1 MTLYIKDDTVD
12 DLAVRYMKASGAS
25 SKTAAV
31 RKALAEAL
39 ASAQAKI
46 PLMEKIAKV
55 QAQAD
60 HIGAVDPEFD
70 LKTFADDLWSDK

>member
-1 MTLYIKDDTVD
+1 MALYIKDDTVD

-39 ASAQAKI
+39 ASVQAKV
-46 PLMEKIAKV
+46 PLMDKLAAV
-55 QAQAD
+55 QTQAD
-60 HIGAVDPEFD
+60 KIGPVDPDFD
-70 LKTFADDLWSDK
+70 LKTFADDLWSEE

>member
-1 MTLYIKDDTVD
+1 MALYIKDDTVD

-39 ASAQAKI
+39 ASVQAKV
-46 PLMEKIAKV
+46 PLMEKIEKL

-60 HIGAVDPEFD
+60 HIGPVDPEFD
-70 LKTFADDLWSDK
+70 LKTFADDLWSEE